1 METTNNVG
9 QTYANALYQSYDVTS
24 YSRLLWQD
32 PTLTGWKCRT
42 SYRWTIQH
50 TPSQGTLRYITPT
63 RLHVHVHVSLSLF
76 GQILL
81 ISVKVKGGGQST
93 LPNDSYAYI
102 SIFGCFAVFSNDFS
116 DGSMN
121 VMFQVVCEGGGVSGR

>member
-1 METTNNVG
+1 M
-9 QTYANALYQSYDVTS
+9 
-24 YSRLLWQD
+24 
-32 PTLTGWKCRT
+32 
-42 SYRWTIQH
+42 
-50 TPSQGTLRYITPT
+50 
-63 RLHVHVHVSLSLF
+63 HVSLF
-76 GQILL
+76 GQISINFLEW
-81 ISVKVKGGGQST
+81 KGGGGQST

>member
-1 METTNNVG
+1 MHCTR
-9 QTYANALYQSYDVTS
+9 AMMSL
-24 YSRLLWQD
+24 
-32 PTLTGWKCRT
+32 PTPGSCGRT
-42 SYRWTIQH
+42 PPSPAGSVEPATAGPYC
-50 TPSQGTLRYITPT
+50 TPPPRERSGTFHPLAYMYMCMY
-63 RLHVHVHVSLSLF
+63 LCLGKF
-76 GQILL
+76 LL
-81 ISVKVKGGGQST
+81 ISLNGKGGGQST